1 MIGSLFPRASRADT
15 TGALVSLCNDIN
27 NAIDTVCNNN
37 VRGIVNCDNAL
48 QSTAL
53 ICGFVNFT
61 IDPTAEALASDKAK
75 ADAQTIADDD
85 TDLAT
90 AVAAGDTVSAIQDI
104 CNSMQLFIEQDC
116 DDSIPSDSTDPVGTG
131 ACLMFESAI
140 NNACLNAILANET

>member
-1 MIGSLFPRASRADT
+1 MIGSLFPRADT
-15 TGALVSLCNDIN
+15 TSALTGLCNDIN

-37 VRGIVNCDNAL
+37 VRGIVNCDNVL

-61 IDPTAEALASDKAK
+61 IDPTAEVLASDKAK
-75 ADAQTIADDD
+75 TDAQTIANAD

-104 CNSMQLFIEQDC
+104 CNSMQLFIDQDC
-116 DDSIPSDSTDPVGTG
+116 DDTDPNNPTDPIGTG
-131 ACLMFESAI
+131 ACLMFGSAI
-140 NNACLNAILANET
+140 NNVCISAISANST